1 MSRKKKQD
9 VASPADSTPFFVRY
23 LEGQSDSEA
32 EGSARIA
39 GRQSLGYKKAATKTG
54 PIQTLKFPSDGDE
67 LHYYPYYASK
77 NDLPQK
83 PSGGGFVTLKFPS
96 DSDEHKYVASYVAK
110 ADVPKGKA
118 KPKTGGRVYLKKK

>member
-9 VASPADSTPFFVRY
+9 VASPAASTPFFVRY

-39 GRQSLGYKKAATKTG
+39 RRQSLGYKKAATKTG

-67 LHYYPYYASK
+67 LHYYPYYPK
-77 NDLPQK
+77 K

-96 DSDEHKYVASYVAK
+96 DSDEHKYVATYAAK

>member
-9 VASPADSTPFFVRY
+9 AASPADSTPFFVRY
-23 LEGQSDSEA
+23 LEGQEA
-32 EGSARIA
+32 GSARIA

-67 LHYYPYYASK
+67 LHYYPYYPSK

-110 ADVPKGKA
+110 TDVPKGKA
-118 KPKTGGRVYLKKK
+118 KPKGGGRVYLKKK